1 MALPEAATNSA
12 ALTDPAR
19 ASHAPAA
26 GGTLQRVLGP
36 VGVSLLTLSVLTPGA
51 SVLVSGVEVVHSAGT
66 GAALAFLLGGILTL
80 VFTLSQAE
88 LGAAF
93 PLAGGDYATIGNAL
107 GARAGFIQFGL
118 VLFQTPIFLA
128 LSAVGVSLYVRALW
142 PGLPGIGVAIAA
154 IVLSA
159 AIAILNIRTGAK
171 LTGTFLAVEL
181 AALGLVALL
190 GFAHPVQSLPAL
202 VTAPVAAGPGGLAAP
217 TLAAMVLAIVA
228 ASYATS
234 GAGQAVYFS
243 EEMHDPASV
252 GRLVMI
258 IAVLTVLLEFL
269 PVLGLVVGADN
280 LPRVLSAESPFS
292 AFMLERGSRLVATLV
307 TLGII
312 AALFNAI
319 VSGLTCYGRFV
330 YSTGRDRIWAPR
342 INRALVRLHPR
353 WGSPLIATLA
363 VAAFAAMCCVLP
375 LNTIVPL
382 VSFTNLPTFALFALA
397 CLAGRRRGAT
407 GTAGRFRSPLFPLP
421 QALTLLAVAGL
432 TVLVWNDPVNGRPGV
447 IAVIA
452 VIVLSA
458 LYHSFVLSRRPGG
471 WSLFST
477 PGDGNGP
484 YSRSCLPRS
493 HATRII
499 PAQ

>member
-1 MALPEAATNSA
+1 MSATALS
-12 ALTDPAR
+12 DPVP
-19 ASHAPAA
+19 APHGSVTA
-26 GGTLQRVLGP
+26 GSLQRVLGP

-51 SVLVSGVEVVHSAGT
+51 SVLVSGVAVVHGAGT
-66 GAALAFLLGGILTL
+66 GAALAFLLGGLLTL

-107 GARAGFIQFGL
+107 GPRAGFIQFGL
-118 VLFQTPIFLA
+118 LLFQTPIFLA

-142 PGLPGIGVAIAA
+142 PALPAIGIAIAA
-154 IVLSA
+154 IVLSG

-190 GFAHPVQSLPAL
+190 GFLHPVQSLPGL
-202 VTAPVAAGPGGLAAP
+202 VTAPVSAGPGGLVAP
-217 TLAAMVLAIVA
+217 TVGAMVLAIVA
-228 ASYATS
+228 GSYATS

-258 IAVLTVLLEFL
+258 IAVLTVLLEFI
-269 PVLGLVVGADN
+269 PVLGLVVGAGN
-280 LPRVLSAESPFS
+280 LQSVLSAESPFT
-292 AFMLERGSRLVATLV
+292 AFMLERGSRAISTLV

-330 YSTGRDRIWAPR
+330 YSTGRDRIWAPP
-342 INRALVRLHPR
+342 INRALIRLHPR
-353 WGSPLIATLA
+353 WGSPWIATVA
-363 VAAFAAMCCVLP
+363 VAVCAAACCVLP

-382 VSFTNLPTFALFALA
+382 VSFTNLPTFALLALG
-397 CLAGRRRGAT
+397 CIAGRRRGAT
-407 GTAGRFRSPLFPLP
+407 GTLGRFRSPFFPLP
-421 QALTLLAVAGL
+421 QSLTLIAVAGL
-432 TVLVWNDPVNGRPGV
+432 TVLVWNDPIDGRPGVLAV

-452 VIVLSA
+452 LSVL
-458 LYHSFVLSRRPGG
+458 YYSFVLSRRPGG
-471 WSLFST
+471 WSLCST
-477 PGDGNGP
+477 PADGSG
-484 YSRSCLPRS
+484 L
-493 HATRII
+493 
-499 PAQ
+499 